1 RARCG
6 LPAVV
11 EPAPRWADGPPFPT
25 LYYLTCPRAVAAV
38 SRLEAAGVM
47 RQMQRRLAE
56 DTELRAAYQAAHRD
70 YLTRRAEVARA
81 AGMAPLPRG
90 TQSAGGMPDRVKCLH
105 ALAAHELAGPGGHP
119 PGPEAPAPAAAPG

>member
-1 RARCG
+1 MADAQGGALQRGPPRRGLRRAAPRCRCG
-6 LPAVV
+6 RPDVV
-11 EPAPRWADGPPFPT
+11 ETAPRLADGTPFPT

-70 YLTRRAEVARA
+70 YLTRR
-81 AGMAPLPRG
+81 
-90 TQSAGGMPDRVKCLH
+90 
-105 ALAAHELAGPGGHP
+105 
-119 PGPEAPAPAAAPG
+119 